1 MSKLSKAP
9 VPEKVAL
16 EMVEPEMVAP
26 EIVPPVIV
34 GVVKVPPFA
43 RAESVTERLSASES
57 DCLVTV
63 GLTSSLMICS
73 LSMIG
78 LITGPAW

>member
-16 EMVEPEMVAP
+16 EMIAPEMVAP

-34 GVVKVPPFA
+34 GEVRVP
-43 RAESVTERLSASES
+43 ESVMLVTSTERLSASEF
-57 DCLVTV
+57 DCLVTTGRVSASRISSRRMVVFTV
-63 GLTSSLMICS
+63 GPT
-73 LSMIG
+73 
-78 LITGPAW
+78 